1 MKNKQLGVNY
11 RWGLDISKF
20 KILLNNILKRV
31 EKLEKII
38 FQNWILNSKQ
48 IITDDLI
55 DLYPN
60 STYNYTVDYPDG
72 IGIHNVL
79 TFGYEII
86 NDKTVYLPEQLGE
99 FSVNFSNNGIIFT
112 LKTNDLTGF
121 LGSGTHI
128 GATQVEFICTS
139 FSNIN

>member
-11 RWGLDISKF
+11 RWGTDISKF
-20 KILLNNILKRV
+20 KILLNNIIQRV

-38 FQNWILNSKQ
+38 FQNWIINSSQ
-48 IITDDLI
+48 IITDGLI

-60 STYNYTVDYPDG
+60 STYNYSVAYPTG

-86 NDKTVYLPEQLGE
+86 NDKTVYLPGQLGD
-99 FSVNFSNNGIIFT
+99 FSVNFSNDGIIFT

-139 FSNIN
+139 FSNIK